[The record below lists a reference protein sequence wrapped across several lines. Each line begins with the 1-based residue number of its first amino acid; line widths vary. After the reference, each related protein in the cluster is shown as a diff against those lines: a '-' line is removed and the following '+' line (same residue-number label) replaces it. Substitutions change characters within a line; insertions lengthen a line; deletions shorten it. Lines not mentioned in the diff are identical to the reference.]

1 MITVRLSKLPCFRG
15 QHPVLYCLAVQDP
28 RPLQVRNPQWRPVN
42 PICKNSCS
50 ATAKR
55 LKPKKLEPE
64 PRLVPDAELLPWRRA
79 NKCYWFGKI
88 RTWHLWNWVIRL
100 LYERFFTSFFVSFL
114 WYLVMSRLSFHDF
127 AEEQRRKK
135 KHTFKS
141 QSRGPGKRLKGRAFC
156 SKKVH
161 SKKCNFHGLNGFWSF
176 KTRLFLDW
184 YIFANRKWINGK
196 NFHVFLIAPLN

>member
-28 RPLQVRNPQWRPVN
+28 CPLQVRNPQWRPVN

-64 PRLVPDAELLPWRRA
+64 PRLVPDAELLMLQWRRA

-100 LYERFFTSFFVSFL
+100 LQHMNDFFNILFRFFSMISCHVAIEFPWLCRRTT
-114 WYLVMSRLSFHDF
+114 
-127 AEEQRRKK
+127 AEK

-141 QSRGPGKRLKGRAFC
+141 QGRGPGKRLKSRAFC

-161 SKKCNFHGLNGFWSF
+161 RKKMEFPWTQRVL
-176 KTRLFLDW
+176 KL
-184 YIFANRKWINGK
+184 
-196 NFHVFLIAPLN
+196 